1 MDENKV
7 AILGGGAGA
16 HGMAA
21 DLTLR
26 DFNVSLCDLPQFADG
41 LKRTIEIGEVDL
53 TLAIN
58 GVARINQITTD
69 IEEAI
74 KDAKT
79 IFVVAQSKADALFA
93 EACAPYVQDG
103 QIIVVIAGNCGSLVF
118 VNTFKDQGV
127 TKDVVICDTVSLPY
141 GCRLK
146 DPTRPGGPT
155 HVRMMFL
162 SPKFGIGV
170 FPAKRTD
177 EIVSYLKKY
186 YPGRHPETVAMANVL
201 EAGMRN
207 PNPLVHCAPTLLNI
221 GRIERV
227 EDFALFHE
235 GFSDS
240 VIKVVIAVGKE
251 REKIFDAMDWK
262 VDVRTA
268 DTVDG
273 YKKTWFRGCIPQEGL
288 EEAWRF
294 KGPMQ
299 PISVDRYITEDI
311 PLGLVA
317 WSSIGKLAGV
327 DTPTIDAT
335 IHLASVINDMDYW
348 AEGRT
353 AESLRIAHM
362 SVAELNDYL
371 YNGA

>member
-1 MDENKV
+1 M
-7 AILGGGAGA
+7 
-16 HGMAA
+16 
-21 DLTLR
+21 
-26 DFNVSLCDLPQFADG
+26 
-41 LKRTIEIGEVDL
+41 
-53 TLAIN
+53 
-58 GVARINQITTD
+58 
-69 IEEAI
+69 
-74 KDAKT
+74 
-79 IFVVAQSKADALFA
+79 A

-103 QIIVVIAGNCGSLVF
+103 QIIVVISGNCGSLVF
-118 VNTFKDQGV
+118 ANIFMDKGAK
-127 TKDVVICDTVSLPY
+127 KDVVICDTISLPY

-146 DPTRPGGPT
+146 NPTRPGGPT
-155 HVRMMFL
+155 HVRMLFL
-162 SPKFGIGV
+162 PPKFGIGV

-177 EIVSYLKKY
+177 EIISYLKKY
-186 YPGRHPETVAMANVL
+186 YPGEHPETVAMTNVL
-201 EAGMRN
+201 EAGISN

-227 EDFALFHE
+227 DDFALFHE

-251 REKIFDAMDWK
+251 REKIFDAMGWK
-262 VDVRTA
+262 LTTRTA
-268 DTVDG
+268 DTVDE
-273 YKKTWFRGCIPQEGL
+273 YKKTVFRGCIPQEGL

-299 PISVDRYITEDI
+299 PINVDRYITEDI
-311 PLGLVA
+311 PLGLVG
-317 WSSIGKLAGV
+317 WSSIGKLAEV

-335 IHLASVINDMDYW
+335 IHFASVINGVDYW

-353 AESLRIAHM
+353 AETLRIGHM